1 MTKEVWGIP
10 TLEQHLT
17 QVGGTLPDDL
27 HDQIIAQGKAIVPA
41 LLDIFND
48 EELQVADDPEGWAPI
63 HAVDLLVE
71 LRAEEAIPS
80 MVEWVTVLDLMSL
93 LFGKLFFGLK
103 AFGEAVVEPA
113 LKAYCEEDDPV
124 AQGVLLEILSGLG
137 CRDERIFE
145 LLIAQVGCDVMP
157 GANNLADY
165 GDPRARDALHRA
177 FDQYEFSCGSDY
189 TMAGQ
194 EVIEL
199 RDAIEALGD
208 ELTPEEERKFDD
220 VLAQKEKL
228 RKRIEGSS
236 SERTPGE
243 EIPVRIEVKPGRN
256 DPCWCGSGKKYKK
269 CHLDADRATSN

>member
-1 MTKEVWGIP
+1 MTDEVWGIP

-41 LLDIFND
+41 LLEVFND

-93 LFGKLFFGLK
+93 LFGKLVFGLK
-103 AFGEAVVEPA
+103 VFGNVVVEPA
-113 LKAYCEEDDPV
+113 LQAYCEEEDPV
-124 AQGVLLEILSGLG
+124 VQGVLLEILSGLG

-145 LLIAQVGCDVMP
+145 LLIAQVDYDVMP

-177 FDQYEFSCGSDY
+177 FDHYGFSCGPDY

-194 EVIEL
+194 EVIEI

-220 VLAQKEKL
+220 VLVQKEKL

-236 SERTPGE
+236 SEGNPGE

-269 CHLDADRATSN
+269 CHLDADRAASN